1 MSATALDQLYDDEFY
16 ASQVAGSVRS
26 ARVVLGRLYEV
37 YKPYSVVDFGCGRGS
52 WLMVAESLGS
62 KVLHGYDGAW
72 VDPHKLLSKNI
83 AFHAVT
89 MEEEVALSGKHD
101 LCMSLEVAEHL
112 SQSRA
117 ASFIDTL
124 CRASDVV
131 LFSAAVRHQ
140 DGMNHINENWQSYW
154 AHLFYGN
161 GYHCF
166 DIFRGALWNNS
177 QIEWWYRQN
186 VLLFVNGKPAS
197 PAIAFDTLRR
207 MQQPILDAVHPENYE
222 DKIRWVRQPTFRFCL
237 GNIKRY
243 ALGKLGMARPVSN
256 YAKEPHRPPVWSTS
270 PREDASATS
279 FEHSA

>member
-1 MSATALDQLYDDEFY
+1 MSVTALEQLYDDQFY
-16 ASQVAGSVRS
+16 AEQVAGSVRS
-26 ARVVLGRLYEV
+26 ARLVLGRLFEV
-37 YKPYSVVDFGCGRGS
+37 YQPHSVADFGCGRGS

-62 KVLHGYDGAW
+62 KVLHGYDGTW
-72 VDPHKLLSKNI
+72 IDPDQLLSKNI

-89 MEEEVALSGKHD
+89 MEQEVALEQKHD

-112 SQSRA
+112 SESRA
-117 ASFIDTL
+117 APFVDTL

-140 DGMNHINENWQSYW
+140 GGMNHINENWQSYW
-154 AHLFYGN
+154 AQLFYAN

-166 DIFRGALWNNS
+166 DIFRGALWNNA

-186 VLLFVNGKPAS
+186 LLLFVNGKTATPVI
-197 PAIAFDTLRR
+197 PFDTLAR

-243 ALGKLGMARPVSN
+243 TLGKLGIGRTVSN
-256 YAKEPHRPPVWSTS
+256 YATEPRRHFGTSAPV
-270 PREDASATS
+270 REGASIAS
-279 FEHSA
+279 VERSA